1 LVRVLED
8 SAVHKDTKAYTLM
21 IACKAP
27 FALLLLLLGT
37 TAASGHPSFDYP
49 ATRLFAYDV
58 GTPDYSQRLLS
69 ENVRFLLFRAEFKV
83 RQTGYANSSGNLAN
97 LQIATNFA
105 ALASF
110 GLAGIAPA
118 DLDRDLYN
126 AERFTVRLY
135 ESLARRWE
143 RLNPIPGLLYEV
155 VIRSPAYP
163 FIFLEGLDAYWFD
176 LGTFPFTDDL
186 RFRQVSLASRQY
198 AFGFRISF

>member
-1 LVRVLED
+1 VRVLED

-21 IACKAP
+21 IACKAR
-27 FALLLLLLGT
+27 FVLLLLLSGT
-37 TAASGHPSFDYP
+37 AVFGHPSFDYP
-49 ATRLFAYDV
+49 APRLYFFDR

-69 ENVRFLLFRAEFKV
+69 EHVRFLLFRAEFKV
-83 RQTGYANSSGNLAN
+83 KQTGYANSSGNLAN

-110 GLAGIAPA
+110 GLAGLAPE

-163 FIFLEGLDAYWFD
+163 FIFMEGLDAYWFD

-186 RFRQVSLASRQY
+186 RFRQTSLASRQY
-198 AFGFRISF
+198 GFGFRLSF

>member
-1 LVRVLED
+1 MR
-8 SAVHKDTKAYTLM
+8 K
-21 IACKAP
+21 
-27 FALLLLLLGT
+27 
-37 TAASGHPSFDYP
+37 
-49 ATRLFAYDV
+49 
-58 GTPDYSQRLLS
+58 
-69 ENVRFLLFRAEFKV
+69 RFLLYRAEFRI

-110 GLAGIAPA
+110 GLAGLAPEN
-118 DLDRDLYN
+118 LDRDLYN
-126 AERFTVRLY
+126 AERFTVRFY

-163 FIFLEGLDAYWFD
+163 FIFVESLDNYYFD

-186 RFRQVSLASRQY
+186 NFRKLSLASRQY
-198 AFGFRISF
+198 GFGFRISF

>member
-1 LVRVLED
+1 
-8 SAVHKDTKAYTLM
+8 M

-27 FALLLLLLGT
+27 FALLLPLLGA
-37 TAASGHPSFDYP
+37 TALSGHPSFDYP
-49 ATRLFAYDV
+49 ATRLYAYDR
-58 GTPDYSQRLLS
+58 GTPDYSQKLLT
-69 ENVRFLLFRAEFKV
+69 ENVRMLLFRAEFKV

-97 LQIATNFA
+97 LQIVTNFA

-176 LGTFPFTDDL
+176 LGTFPFTEDL

-198 AFGFRISF
+198 GFGFRISF

>member
-1 LVRVLED
+1 
-8 SAVHKDTKAYTLM
+8 M
-21 IACKAP
+21 IACKAR
-27 FALLLLLLGT
+27 FGILLLLLSA
-37 TAASGHPSFDYP
+37 TAVSGHPSFDYP
-49 ATRLFAYDV
+49 ATRLFDFDR

-69 ENVRFLLFRAEFKV
+69 ENVRFLLYRAEFNV
-83 RQTGYANSSGNLAN
+83 RQTGYANSSGSLAN
-97 LQIATNFA
+97 LQISTNFA

-110 GLAGIAPA
+110 GLAGLAPE

-135 ESLARRWE
+135 ESIVRRWE

-163 FIFLEGLDAYWFD
+163 FIFMEGLDTYWFG

-186 RFRQVSLASRQY
+186 SFRELSLASRQY
-198 AFGFRISF
+198 GFGFTISF

>member
-1 LVRVLED
+1 
-8 SAVHKDTKAYTLM
+8 M
-21 IACKAP
+21 IACKAC
-27 FALLLLLLGT
+27 FGILLLLLSAS
-37 TAASGHPSFDYP
+37 AASAHHSFDYP
-49 ATRLFAYDV
+49 ATRLFEFDV
-58 GTPDYSQRLLS
+58 GTPDYSQRILS

-110 GLAGIAPA
+110 GLAGLAPE

-163 FIFLEGLDAYWFD
+163 FIFMEGLDAYWFD

-186 RFRQVSLASRQY
+186 LFRELSLATRQY
-198 AFGFRISF
+198 GFGFRISF